1 MLMQTSSPLTVPG
14 PIGLGTWKMGVAA
27 SQRRAETAAISHALN
42 VGYRLI
48 DTAEM
53 YGDGGAESILGAAL
67 ESFGRSRRAEVFIV
81 SKVLPENA
89 SHSGTVRACQASLKR
104 MGCEYIDLYLLHW
117 PGRHPFA
124 DTIAGFIEL
133 RERGLIRHWG
143 VSNFDVPDLET
154 WLAAETVAG
163 AGGHA
168 QCNQIYYCLTARGI
182 EFDLQRWQR
191 ERGMLAMAYSPLGTG
206 ELASNRALEHLARE
220 RGATA
225 AQLAL
230 AWCVRSPGVV
240 AIPKSVNPVR
250 IEENLRAGEL
260 RFTESELAAI
270 DRAFPPPRSK
280 RALEMV

>member
-1 MLMQTSSPLTVPG
+1 MRTSPTLTVPG
-14 PIGLGTWKMGVAA
+14 PIGLGTWKMGVSAA
-27 SQRRAETAAISHALN
+27 QRLVETAAVVHALS
-42 VGYRLI
+42 VGYRLF

-53 YGDGGAESILGAAL
+53 YGDGGAEKVLGAAL
-67 ESFGRSRRAEVFIV
+67 ETFGRSRRAELFIV

-89 SHSGTVRACQASLKR
+89 SRAGTVRACESSIKR

-124 DTIAGFIEL
+124 ETIAGFMEL
-133 RERGLIRHWG
+133 QERGLIRHWG
-143 VSNFDVPDLET
+143 VSNFDLQELER
-154 WLAAETVAG
+154 WLATEAAAAAG
-163 AGGHA
+163 AGAQA
-168 QCNQIYYCLTARGI
+168 QCNQIYYCLSARGI
-182 EFDLQRWQR
+182 EFDLLRWQR

-206 ELASNRALEHLARE
+206 ELASNLALERIARE

-230 AWCVRSPGVV
+230 AWCVRNPGVI
-240 AIPKSVNPVR
+240 AIPKSVNATR

-260 RFTESELAAI
+260 RLTEPELAAI

>member
-1 MLMQTSSPLTVPG
+1 MQTSTTLKVPG
-14 PIGLGTWKMGVAA
+14 PIGLGTWKMGVSAA
-27 SQRRAETAAISHALN
+27 QRQAETAAVTHALN
-42 VGYRLI
+42 VGYRLL

-53 YGDGGAESILGAAL
+53 YGDGGAERVLGAAL
-67 ESFGRSRRAEVFIV
+67 ETFGRSRRAELFIV

-89 SHSGTVRACQASLKR
+89 SRAGTVRACEASLKR
-104 MGCEYIDLYLLHW
+104 MGCEYLDLYLLHW
-117 PGRHPFA
+117 RGGHSFA
-124 DTIAGFIEL
+124 DTIAGFMEL

-143 VSNFDVPDLET
+143 VSNFDVEDLEN
-154 WLAAETVAG
+154 WLAAEAAAG
-163 AGGHA
+163 AGAHA
-168 QCNQIYYCLTARGI
+168 QCNQIYYSLTARGI
-182 EFDLQRWQR
+182 EFDLLRWQG

-206 ELASNRALEHLARE
+206 ELASNSKLGRIASE

-230 AWCVRSPGVV
+230 AWCVRNPGVV
-240 AIPKSVNPVR
+240 AMPKSVNAAR

-260 RFTESELAAI
+260 KLTESELAAI